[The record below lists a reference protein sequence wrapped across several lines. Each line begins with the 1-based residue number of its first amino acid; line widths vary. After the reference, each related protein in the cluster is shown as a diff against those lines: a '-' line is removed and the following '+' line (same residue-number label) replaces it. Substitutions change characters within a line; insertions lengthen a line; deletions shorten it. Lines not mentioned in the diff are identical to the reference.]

1 MLLISEG
8 LGWVSTELVPVWFLP
23 RAKESDGMK
32 EWWKA
37 EPFAIEHVQAHPP
50 AGTDCPGKSEATE
63 VSECLWHCKQIKYY
77 WFVPR
82 QHILNDVR
90 MQLPLCS
97 WQTALDITTVSICG
111 THEWSEESK
120 GLLRHTSTRSHWLST
135 ATTSLSILVNVSPHK
150 ISSWLDV
157 HSC

>member
-1 MLLISEG
+1 MR
-8 LGWVSTELVPVWFLP
+8 GWPEYQQNWFL
-23 RAKESDGMK
+23 SDSYQEQRNQMGWRSGGK
-32 EWWKA
+32 RSPLA
-37 EPFAIEHVQAHPP
+37 VEHVQAHPP

-63 VSECLWHCKQIKYY
+63 VNECLWHCKQIKYY

-111 THEWSEESK
+111 THEWSEENK

-135 ATTSLSILVNVSPHK
+135 AILVDVSPHNM
-150 ISSWLDV
+150 SSWLDV